1 MARRGPAGAAAAA
14 SSRRRERARAAAAG
28 RSRRVAPAR
37 AAAAAH
43 TRRAGRAAGV
53 AAARTAAE
61 RAAEARAAAREEERA
76 AAARAAAA
84 TEAAGSVA
92 GTAAAERAEPAEAA
106 RAARRAEAKPAA
118 PATPVQRTS
127 SAAQASS
134 AFRRRT
140 RLRSAHGGRLTRV
153 RSDGEEHAGE
163 HGLPAGRR
171 SARRRFCT
179 AVGDRVRAGARATPR
194 ATRTVG
200 SPSRKSARQE
210 LTFRAGVRRR
220 GRGEPRRKICGEGAR
235 RMVVVAIGVR
245 SGGRRGR
252 GAKRAAA
259 LAQRPPKTLWLA
271 ARRWNSYTMN
281 SYC

>member
-1 MARRGPAGAAAAA
+1 VVVAWGAAVT
-14 SSRRRERARAAAAG
+14 AAAG
-28 RSRRVAPAR
+28 EE
-37 AAAAAH
+37 
-43 TRRAGRAAGV
+43 AGV
-53 AAARTAAE
+53 RVVA
-61 RAAEARAAAREEERA
+61 ERA

-210 LTFRAGVRRR
+210 LAEKV
-220 GRGEPRRKICGEGAR
+220 RGEWWWW
-235 RMVVVAIGVR
+235 R
-245 SGGRRGR
+245 SGF
-252 GAKRAAA
+252 GAGGDAGEAPAGAAA
-259 LAQRPPKTLWLA
+259 LAQIWQASKDVMA
-271 ARRWNSYTMN
+271 F
-281 SYC
+281 